1 MNKYLVE
8 EFKGQTNFRLEES
21 LRMVNLALEKTT
33 ETQLWQ
39 LPYDGGMRLGNQLL
53 HITANLRQYVIS
65 GLGKKEDSR
74 NRPLEFETKEGK
86 TKKELV
92 KALINTVQEA
102 KEIINQTSQEELL
115 EKYILQGFT
124 LSGLGAVLHAV
135 EHFSYHT
142 GQIAFCV
149 KQFTGEDLG
158 FYAALDLNQKN
169 S

>member
-1 MNKYLVE
+1 MNKRLVE
-8 EFKGQTNFRLEES
+8 EFKSQTNFRLDEG
-21 LRMVNLALEKTT
+21 LRMVNLALDKTT

-53 HITANLRQYVIS
+53 HIAGNLRQYILS
-65 GLGKKEDSR
+65 GVGKQEDCR

-86 TKKELV
+86 TKKELINS
-92 KALINTVQEA
+92 LTNTVQEA
-102 KEIINQTSQEELL
+102 KEVINQTSQEELL
-115 EKYILQGFT
+115 KNYILQGLR

-149 KQFTGEDLG
+149 KQFT
-158 FYAALDLNQKN
+158 
-169 S
+169 

>member
-1 MNKYLVE
+1 MNKHLVE
-8 EFKGQTNFRLEES
+8 EFKSQTNFRLDEG
-21 LRMVNLALEKTT
+21 LRMVNLALDKTT

-53 HITANLRQYVIS
+53 HMAGNLRQYVLS
-65 GLGKKEDSR
+65 GVGKQEDRR
-74 NRPLEFETKEGK
+74 NRPLEFETKGGR

-92 KALINTVQEA
+92 NALTNTVQEA
-102 KEIINQTSQEELL
+102 KEVINQTSQEELL
-115 EKYILQGFT
+115 KNYILQGFT

>member
-1 MNKYLVE
+1 MNKHLVE
-8 EFKGQTNFRLEES
+8 EFKSQTNFRLDEG
-21 LRMVNLALEKTT
+21 LRMVNLALDKTT

-53 HITANLRQYVIS
+53 HMAGNLRQYVLS
-65 GLGKKEDSR
+65 GVGKQEDRR
-74 NRPLEFETKEGK
+74 NRPLEFETKGGR

-92 KALINTVQEA
+92 NALTNTVQEA
-102 KEIINQTSQEELL
+102 KEVINQTSQEVLL
-115 EKYILQGFT
+115 KNYILQGFS

-169 S
+169 T